1 MQERPIILVIPT
13 TTLIGPNMNRASLSN
28 FSDVVLYGYTF
39 NQWPLKKDYRTGL
52 LSAELNYNIGL
63 LGSSSQVWAWSIR

>member
-1 MQERPIILVIPT
+1 
-13 TTLIGPNMNRASLSN
+13 MNRASLSN